1 VKTENEANDLK
12 KQLKAGEKFHRLAKR
27 FSQCPSRDQGGDLGF
42 FERGMMD
49 QAFEDAAFK
58 APLNSVTGPVKT
70 AFGYHLIMV
79 TEVKEEGA

>member
-1 VKTENEANDLK
+1 
-12 KQLKAGEKFHRLAKR
+12 
-27 FSQCPSRDQGGDLGF
+27 
-42 FERGMMD
+42 MMD